1 MTNLVPASEIENIVG
16 RRRHERA
23 HYGRAVSDEE
33 VFYILH
39 SKNCLEDNPDLRDC
53 EFSIALDNGFNLD
66 YWKVFMDRPVP
77 LRISAGQIYPK
88 LIGE

>member
-39 SKNCLEDNPDLRDC
+39 SKNCLEDNPEKEYC
-53 EFSIALDNGFNLD
+53 HATT
-66 YWKVFMDRPVP
+66 
-77 LRISAGQIYPK
+77 
-88 LIGE
+88 